1 MKKVGILTMHRVI
14 NYGSALQA
22 YATMK
27 TIANLGYDAELID
40 YIFPN
45 KKIRQNVLIRIKK
58 ILAKIMILLFYGDKK
73 KRFEK
78 FYSKYYKCSEQYN
91 SPYELNSANF
101 AYDILL
107 TGSDQVWN
115 PIHTGDDFSFL
126 LSFANDETP
135 RISYASSFSTS
146 ILPDRYKTIYAD
158 YLRKYKYISVREL
171 SGVNIVNEL
180 IGKRPYCTCDPTLL
194 LSKTE
199 WSDLAN
205 EGRRLVKGRYILLY
219 ILTYAYNPY
228 PEILNAINYV
238 KVKMNLPIVTLNGSL
253 FTNRIEGAKII
264 KNAGP
269 LEFLRL
275 IRDASFVITTS
286 FHGTAFSLNFE
297 KAFFSIINNSKKDTR
312 MIDLLTSVGA
322 EDRALMYNS
331 DTFNTALE
339 MDYSSITPR
348 LVEIR
353 NSSLK
358 YLKKSLINSDEVC

>member
-1 MKKVGILTMHRVI
+1 MHRII
-14 NYGSALQA
+14 NFGSALQA
-22 YATMK
+22 YATIK
-27 TIANLGYDAELID
+27 TISSLGYDAELID

-45 KKIRQNVLIRIKK
+45 QKVRQSFLIRIKK
-58 ILAKIMILLFYGDKK
+58 IVARIMILLFYGDKR

-78 FYSKYYKCSEQYN
+78 FYSRYYKCSQQYK
-91 SPYELNSANF
+91 SPSELNSANF
-101 AYDILL
+101 TYDILL

-126 LSFANDETP
+126 LSFANDEIP

-158 YLRKYKYISVREL
+158 FLRKYKFISVREL
-171 SGVNIVNEL
+171 SGVNIVYDL
-180 IGKRPYCTCDPTLL
+180 IGKTSYCSCDPTLL
-194 LSKTE
+194 LSKAE
-199 WSDLAN
+199 WSNLAN
-205 EGRRLVKGRYILLY
+205 EGKRLVKGRYILLY

-228 PEILNAINYV
+228 PEILNSINYV
-238 KVKMNLPIVTLNGSL
+238 KDKLNLPIVSLNGSL
-253 FTNRIEGAKII
+253 FTNRIYDAKII

-275 IRDASFVITTS
+275 VRDASFVITTS

-297 KAFFSIINNSKKDTR
+297 KPFFSIINNSEKDTR
-312 MIDLLTSVGA
+312 MTDLLKSVGA

-331 DTFNTALE
+331 GTFNTSLE
-339 MDYSSITPR
+339 MDYSNITPR

-353 NSSLK
+353 NNSFE
-358 YLKKSLINSDEVC
+358 YLKEALKNSNQVCSKS

>member
-1 MKKVGILTMHRVI
+1 MKRVGIITMHRII
-14 NYGSALQA
+14 NFGSALQA
-22 YATMK
+22 YATLK
-27 TIANLGYDAELID
+27 TISSLGYDAELID

-45 KKIRQNVLIRIKK
+45 QKVQQSIFIRIKK
-58 ILAKIMILLFYGDKK
+58 IVARIITLIFYGDKRM
-73 KRFEK
+73 RFDK
-78 FYSKYYKCSEQYN
+78 FYSKYYKCSQQYK
-91 SPYELNSANF
+91 SPSELKKANF
-101 AYDILL
+101 TYDILL

-115 PIHTGDDFSFL
+115 PIHTNDDFSFL

-158 YLRKYKYISVREL
+158 YLRKYKFISVREL
-171 SGVNIVNEL
+171 SGVNLVKEL
-180 IGKRPYCTCDPTLL
+180 IGKTSYCSCDPTLL

-199 WSDLAN
+199 WSNLAN
-205 EGRRLVKGRYILLY
+205 EGKRLVKGRYILLY

-228 PEILNAINYV
+228 PEILNTIYYV
-238 KVKMNLPIVTLNGSL
+238 KEKMNLPVVSLNGSL
-253 FTNRIEGAKII
+253 LTNRIVDAKII
-264 KNAGP
+264 KSAGP

-275 IRDASFVITTS
+275 VKDASFIITTS

-297 KAFFSIINNSKKDTR
+297 KPFFSIINNSKKDTR
-312 MIDLLTSVGA
+312 MTDLLKSIGA

-331 DTFNTALE
+331 DTFNTSFE

-353 NSSLK
+353 NSSLE
-358 YLKKSLINSDEVC
+358 YLKESLKNSD